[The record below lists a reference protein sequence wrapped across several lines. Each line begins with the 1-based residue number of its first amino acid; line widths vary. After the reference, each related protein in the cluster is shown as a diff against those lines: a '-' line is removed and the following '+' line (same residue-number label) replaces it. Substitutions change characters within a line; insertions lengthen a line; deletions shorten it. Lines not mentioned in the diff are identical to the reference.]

1 MQSIQQRR
9 NACPR
14 TLFSLTSALV
24 ALFLLVSCIVPPK
37 PTTDKVVEQKK
48 LSESLYCKLR
58 RPLGKVDV
66 ENYWVKG
73 QIIISGVE
81 KDVNALI
88 ETLTGRGVRLE
99 PLEECNFANAP
110 LPEQENL
117 DNPEL
122 QALYKEML
130 GEVRP
135 LRQIGPLVKYLF
147 ALPNHSVEEVTKLA
161 NDIREERKKE
171 QPFLAFA
178 DPNYILGPSSNSVCS
193 NPNSVGSSPF
203 EVAISPNSVG
213 SSPFSG
219 PGIITDTTEAS
230 QFASQWALQQIGMEA
245 SKFEGEGKGVT
256 VAILDTS
263 PYLTETPDEQQQT
276 WLVLRNNVSFTL
288 QVEYPV
294 LGMTIATEA
303 FTPTARADE
312 HGLFVA
318 GLVHAVAPQSQIRL
332 IRALG
337 ANGCGD
343 ANTLISQFWQVLGT
357 TPLAQPLV
365 INLSLGIDGDPPTIA
380 ALGWALLNAGS
391 RSDLIVAA
399 AGNSNQTTAQIPAS
413 KPYVIGAAAT
423 TFDQKDACFSN
434 FGDVGAPGGNG
445 GDDGTGNLCAPISNL
460 GCLVG
465 DSVCHTRQQRNNL
478 MSVVSIRNPGETGF
492 AYWSGTSFATPL
504 ISGMVARMLGTM
516 SATNIVNGLATPI
529 SSGGLTCPLTGTV
542 KLGAGLAVLD
552 GNCP

>member
-1 MQSIQQRR
+1 MQSTQHRCSTR
-9 NACPR
+9 LA
-14 TLFSLTSALV
+14 TLFSLISVLV
-24 ALFLLVSCIVPPK
+24 AMSLLVSCIVPPK
-37 PTTDKVVEQKK
+37 PSTDKMIEQQK
-48 LSESLYCKLR
+48 LPESLYCKLR
-58 RPLGKVDV
+58 RPLGKVEV

-81 KDVNALI
+81 KDVNVLI
-88 ETLTGRGVRLE
+88 ETLAGRGVELD

-110 LPEQENL
+110 LPDQEKL

-147 ALPNHSVEEVTKLA
+147 GLPNRPVEVVTKLA
-161 NDIREERKKE
+161 NAIREERKKE

-178 DPNYILGPSSNSVCS
+178 DPNYILGPSSNSACS

-203 EVAISPNSVG
+203 EVSISPNSVG

-219 PGIITDTTEAS
+219 PGVITDVTEAS
-230 QFASQWALQQIGMEA
+230 QFVSQWALQQIKLDA
-245 SKFEGEGKGVT
+245 SKFEGEGQGVT

-263 PYLTETPDEQQQT
+263 PYLSEIPDGQQQT
-276 WLVLRNNVSFTL
+276 WLVERNNISFTL
-288 QVEYPV
+288 QVEYPM
-294 LGMTIATEA
+294 LGMTIATTA

-332 IRALG
+332 IRALDE
-337 ANGCGD
+337 NGCGE
-343 ANTLISQFWQVLGT
+343 ANTLINQFWQVLGT
-357 TPLAQPLV
+357 TPLTQPLV
-365 INLSLGIDGDPPTIA
+365 INLSLGVDGDPPTIA
-380 ALGWALLNAGS
+380 ALGWALLGAGS

-413 KPYVIGAAAT
+413 KPYVIGAAAS
-423 TFDQKDACFSN
+423 TFEGQDACFSN

-445 GDDGTGNLCAPISNL
+445 GDDGAGNACAPISNL
-460 GCLVG
+460 GCAAG
-465 DSVCHTRQQRNNL
+465 DGACHARQQQNNL

-516 SATNIVNGLATPI
+516 SATDIVNGLATPV
-529 SSGGLTCPLTGTV
+529 SAGGLTCPLTGTV